1 MADPMDKSFL
11 LLAAIISIGS
21 VLGWIGVGI
30 WGAIQD
36 GREQRR
42 LTEIRADSHEEAQ
55 FVRLSGCLVSDDN
68 IRLLINELVAQGTH
82 EAHETAQR
90 IASARLAG
98 LELASGAPRR
108 PRSRPT
114 SDPCPAQHRLERDT
128 RPDTC
133 RARPP
138 SRRSRRCRNSKPT
151 RPNHTTENT
160 PEVRV
165 GGEVR

>member
-21 VLGWIGVGI
+21 VVGWIGVGI

-42 LTEIRADSHEEAQ
+42 LTEIRADSHEEAK

-68 IRLLINELVAQGTH
+68 IRLLINELVAQGTQ

-98 LELASGAPRR
+98 LELASARLARR
-108 PRSRPT
+108 FEHLFGRT
-114 SDPCPAQHRLERDT
+114 FFQHAATIEEQYTAGDFT
-128 RPDTC
+128 GE
-133 RARPP
+133 A
-138 SRRSRRCRNSKPT
+138 
-151 RPNHTTENT
+151 HF
-160 PEVRV
+160 V
-165 GGEVR
+165 GGH

>member
-1 MADPMDKSFL
+1 MADPMDMSFL

-42 LTEIRADSHEEAQ
+42 LTEIRADSREEAK

-98 LELASGAPRR
+98 LELASARLAGLEADLPLTPAQRNIVLNAIPDPTPAGLAHLR
-108 PRSRPT
+108 DALVAAAIRSRP
-114 SDPCPAQHRLERDT
+114 A
-128 RPDTC
+128 
-133 RARPP
+133 
-138 SRRSRRCRNSKPT
+138 
-151 RPNHTTENT
+151 PNHTTENT
-160 PEVRV
+160 PEARV